1 MRKRSTIRKIIN
13 LSPLVDVFMIVIFW
27 YIMFSSQN
35 LKNQEQEF
43 QETINNLEK
52 TLSELGAESE
62 KNAASLELLKHQK
75 ESLEM
80 ENERMAAV
88 MEYEGRYIL
97 LWFSGGLT
105 DQREIKVIFDGTT
118 EELSFSSEDR
128 EKGEFSARLKTILEK
143 YFGAGKRC
151 NVIFLY
157 DGSNSYSRDIA
168 AIEATIL
175 KLQKQQYFVYTKVNL
190 SR

>member
-1 MRKRSTIRKIIN
+1 MRKRSMVRKIIN

-43 QETINNLEK
+43 QKTIDSFEK
-52 TLSELGAESE
+52 TLSEMEAECE
-62 KNAASLELLKHQK
+62 ENTALKQQIKSLER
-75 ESLEM
+75 
-80 ENERMAAV
+80 ENERMTAV

-105 DQREIKVIFDGTT
+105 DQREVKVILEENTQ
-118 EELSFSSEDR
+118 ELSFSSEDR
-128 EKGEFSARLKTILEK
+128 EKGEFSAKLKTILEK
-143 YFGAGKRC
+143 YFGTGKRC

-157 DGSNSYSRDIA
+157 DGGNSYARDIA
-168 AIEATIL
+168 AMETTIL
-175 KLQKQQYFVYTKVNL
+175 TLQKEQYFVYTKINL